1 MKRILPLLMAA
12 LLLPALSLGA
22 AAAGQAEIVRAF
34 GVGET
39 LYTYVDLGEGG
50 QPITR
55 VEATLDGRTFQ
66 TTGRL
71 ETVRQAGSPVSYLLM
86 VDASTS
92 MPGFQEDVVG
102 FAESLVE
109 HSGENTRF
117 TLATFGD
124 GFQVIGEDLAPEE
137 VPEQLAGLQYSEPIT
152 QLHSAIGQA
161 LDYFEGLPR
170 QGNELRSLVVLTD
183 AVEYD
188 PQGGIPYDTLLERME
203 RSDVMLHAIGFGD
216 DRAALDRLNQLV
228 QASDGSQ
235 WEIGEACTADQAAD
249 QLVEYTGR
257 LFVLGFD
264 LSGYVSDGEEQPLSL
279 VFSSGAELV
288 GQAESQVALPVSQDP
303 GTEPEP
309 DSGSELPAPEPE
321 PGGGAPAAQP
331 AAPEEQPEN
340 AALPLVIGIGAAVLV
355 GILAAV
361 VLGRRKKP
369 EEVPQPAPAGIYMR
383 LEVVRGA
390 QGTERTEFTL
400 RDELQIGRDPA
411 CDIVFVDET
420 LSLRNSRVF
429 LDQGAVY
436 LEDLQSQNGTRVNGS
451 PVGAP
456 VRLRSGDE
464 IAVGD
469 AVFRLKF

>member
-34 GVGET
+34 GAGET

-55 VEATLDGRTFQ
+55 AEATLDGRTFQ

-92 MPGFQEDVVG
+92 MPGFQEDVVD
-102 FAESLVE
+102 FATSLAE

-124 GFQVIGEDLAPEE
+124 GFQVIGEDVAPEE

-161 LDYFEGLPR
+161 LDYFEGLSR

-303 GTEPEP
+303 GTEP
-309 DSGSELPAPEPE
+309 DSGTELPAPEPE
-321 PGGGAPAAQP
+321 PDGGAPAAQP
-331 AAPEEQPEN
+331 AAPEEQPEPS
-340 AALPLVIGIGAAVLV
+340 ALPLALGVGAAVLV
-355 GILAAV
+355 VILAAV

-383 LEVVRGA
+383 LEVVQGA
-390 QGTERTEFTL
+390 RRTERTEFTL
-400 RDELQIGRDPA
+400 RDELYIGRDPA
-411 CDIVFVDET
+411 CDIAFDDET

-436 LEDLQSQNGTRVNGS
+436 LEDLQSQNGTRVNGT
-451 PVGAP
+451 PVYAP

-464 IAVGD
+464 ISVGS
-469 AVFRLKF
+469 ASFRLKF

>member
-34 GVGET
+34 GAGET

-55 VEATLDGRTFQ
+55 AEATLDGRTFQ

-102 FAESLVE
+102 FAESLAE

-124 GFQVIGEDLAPEE
+124 GFQVIGEDVAPEE

-203 RSDVMLHAIGFGD
+203 RSDVMLHAIGFGG

-228 QASDGSQ
+228 EASDGSQ

-249 QLVEYTGR
+249 RLVKYTGR

-264 LSGYVSDGEEQPLSL
+264 LSGYVSDGAEQPLSL

-303 GTEPEP
+303 GAEPEP
-309 DSGSELPAPEPE
+309 DSGTELPAPEPE

-331 AAPEEQPEN
+331 AEPEEQPEN

-411 CDIVFVDET
+411 CDIVFDDET

-436 LEDLQSQNGTRVNGS
+436 LEDLQSQNGTRMNGT
-451 PVGAP
+451 PVYAP

-464 IAVGD
+464 ISVGS
-469 AVFRLKF
+469 ASFRLKF

>member
-34 GVGET
+34 GAGET

-55 VEATLDGRTFQ
+55 AEATLDGRTFQ

-102 FAESLVE
+102 FAESLAE

-124 GFQVIGEDLAPEE
+124 GFQVIGEDVAPEE

-161 LDYFEGLPR
+161 LDYFEDLSR

-264 LSGYVSDGEEQPLSL
+264 LSGYVSDGEEQTLSL

-309 DSGSELPAPEPE
+309 DSGSELPAPEP
-321 PGGGAPAAQP
+321 GGGAPAAQP
-331 AAPEEQPEN
+331 EAPEEQPEN
-340 AALPLVIGIGAAVLV
+340 SALPLAIGIGAAVLV
-355 GILAAV
+355 VILAAV
-361 VLGRRKKP
+361 VLSRRKKP

-390 QGTERTEFTL
+390 QRTERTEFTL
-400 RDELQIGRDPA
+400 RDELHIGRDPA
-411 CDIVFVDET
+411 CDIAFDDET

-436 LEDLQSQNGTRVNGS
+436 LEDLQSQNGTRVNGT
-451 PVGAP
+451 PVYAP

-464 IAVGD
+464 ISVGS
-469 AVFRLKF
+469 ASFRLKF

>member
-34 GVGET
+34 GAGET

-55 VEATLDGRTFQ
+55 AEATLDGRTFQ

-102 FAESLVE
+102 FAESLAE

-124 GFQVIGEDLAPEE
+124 GFQVIGQDVAPEE

-188 PQGGIPYDTLLERME
+188 PQGGIPYDTLLERIE
-203 RSDVMLHAIGFGD
+203 SSDVMLHAIGFGG

-228 QASDGSQ
+228 EASDGSQ

-303 GTEPEP
+303 GTEP
-309 DSGSELPAPEPE
+309 DSGTELPAPEPD
-321 PGGGAPAAQP
+321 
-331 AAPEEQPEN
+331 
-340 AALPLVIGIGAAVLV
+340 
-355 GILAAV
+355 
-361 VLGRRKKP
+361 RRP
-369 EEVPQPAPAGIYMR
+369 SG
-383 LEVVRGA
+383 
-390 QGTERTEFTL
+390 L
-400 RDELQIGRDPA
+400 RK
-411 CDIVFVDET
+411 T
-420 LSLRNSRVF
+420 MS
-429 LDQGAVY
+429 
-436 LEDLQSQNGTRVNGS
+436 
-451 PVGAP
+451 
-456 VRLRSGDE
+456 
-464 IAVGD
+464 
-469 AVFRLKF
+469 

>member
-12 LLLPALSLGA
+12 LLLPALSLGT

-34 GVGET
+34 GAGET

-55 VEATLDGRTFQ
+55 AEATLDGRTFQ

-303 GTEPEP
+303 GMEPEP

>member
-55 VEATLDGRTFQ
+55 AEATLDGRTFQ

-203 RSDVMLHAIGFGD
+203 RSDVMLHAIGFGG

-331 AAPEEQPEN
+331 AEPEEQPEN

-390 QGTERTEFTL
+390 QRTERTEFTL

>member
-55 VEATLDGRTFQ
+55 AEATLDGRTFQ

-102 FAESLVE
+102 FAESLAE

-124 GFQVIGEDLAPEE
+124 GFQVIGEDVAPEE

-203 RSDVMLHAIGFGD
+203 RSDVMLHAIGFGG

-228 QASDGSQ
+228 EASDGSQ

-321 PGGGAPAAQP
+321 PGGGA
-331 AAPEEQPEN
+331 
-340 AALPLVIGIGAAVLV
+340 
-355 GILAAV
+355 
-361 VLGRRKKP
+361 RRHS
-369 EEVPQPAPAGIYMR
+369 R
-383 LEVVRGA
+383 RSRRSSR
-390 QGTERTEFTL
+390 RT
-400 RDELQIGRDPA
+400 RR
-411 CDIVFVDET
+411 
-420 LSLRNSRVF
+420 
-429 LDQGAVY
+429 
-436 LEDLQSQNGTRVNGS
+436 S
-451 PVGAP
+451 PW
-456 VRLRSGDE
+456 
-464 IAVGD
+464 
-469 AVFRLKF
+469 

>member
-22 AAAGQAEIVRAF
+22 AAASQAEIVRAF
-34 GVGET
+34 GAGET

-55 VEATLDGRTFQ
+55 AEATLDGRTFQ

-102 FAESLVE
+102 FAESLAE

-124 GFQVIGEDLAPEE
+124 GFQVIGEDVAPEE

-161 LDYFEGLPR
+161 LDYFEDLSR

-188 PQGGIPYDTLLERME
+188 PQGGLPYDTLLERME

-264 LSGYVSDGEEQPLSL
+264 LSGYVSDGEEQTLSL

-309 DSGSELPAPEPE
+309 DSGSELPAPEP
-321 PGGGAPAAQP
+321 GGGAPAAQP
-331 AAPEEQPEN
+331 EAPEEQPEN
-340 AALPLVIGIGAAVLV
+340 SALPLAIGIGAAVLV
-355 GILAAV
+355 VILAAV
-361 VLGRRKKP
+361 VLSRRKKP

-390 QGTERTEFTL
+390 QRTERTEFTL
-400 RDELQIGRDPA
+400 RDELHIGRDPA
-411 CDIVFVDET
+411 CDIAFDDET

-436 LEDLQSQNGTRVNGS
+436 LEDLQSQNGTRVNGT
-451 PVGAP
+451 PVYAP

-464 IAVGD
+464 ISVGS
-469 AVFRLKF
+469 ASFRLKF

>member
-55 VEATLDGRTFQ
+55 AEATLDGRTFQ

>member
-34 GVGET
+34 GAGET

-55 VEATLDGRTFQ
+55 AEATLDGRTFQ

-92 MPGFQEDVVG
+92 MPGFQEDVVD
-102 FAESLVE
+102 FATSLAE

-124 GFQVIGEDLAPEE
+124 GFQVIGEDVAPEE
-137 VPEQLAGLQYSEPIT
+137 VPKQLAGLQYSEPIT

-161 LDYFEGLPR
+161 LDYFEDLSR

-303 GTEPEP
+303 GTEP
-309 DSGSELPAPEPE
+309 DSGTELPAPEPE

-331 AAPEEQPEN
+331 EAPEEQPEN
-340 AALPLVIGIGAAVLV
+340 SALPLAIGIGAAVLV
-355 GILAAV
+355 VILAAV

-369 EEVPQPAPAGIYMR
+369 DVAPQPAPAGIYMR

-390 QGTERTEFTL
+390 QRTERTEFTL
-400 RDELQIGRDPA
+400 RDELHIGRDPA
-411 CDIVFVDET
+411 CDIAFDDET

-436 LEDLQSQNGTRVNGS
+436 LEDLQSQNGTRVNGT
-451 PVGAP
+451 PVYAP

-464 IAVGD
+464 ISVGS
-469 AVFRLKF
+469 ASFRLKF

>member
-12 LLLPALSLGA
+12 LLLPGLSLGA

-34 GVGET
+34 GAGET

-55 VEATLDGRTFQ
+55 AEATLDGRTFQ
-66 TTGRL
+66 TIGRL

-102 FAESLVE
+102 FAESLAE

-124 GFQVIGEDLAPEE
+124 GFQVIGEDVAPEE

-161 LDYFEGLPR
+161 LDYFEGLSR

-249 QLVEYTGR
+249 QLVEYNGR

-309 DSGSELPAPEPE
+309 DSGSELPAPEP
-321 PGGGAPAAQP
+321 GGGAPAAQP
-331 AAPEEQPEN
+331 EAPEEQPEN
-340 AALPLVIGIGAAVLV
+340 SALPLAIGIGAAVLV
-355 GILAAV
+355 VILAAV
-361 VLGRRKKP
+361 VLGRRKKT

-390 QGTERTEFTL
+390 QRTERTEFTL
-400 RDELQIGRDPA
+400 RDELHIGRDPA
-411 CDIVFVDET
+411 CDIAFDDET

-436 LEDLQSQNGTRVNGS
+436 LEDLQSQNGTRVNGT
-451 PVGAP
+451 PVYAP

-464 IAVGD
+464 ISVGS
-469 AVFRLKF
+469 ASFRLKF

>member
-34 GVGET
+34 GAGET

-55 VEATLDGRTFQ
+55 AEATLDGRTFQ

-203 RSDVMLHAIGFGD
+203 RSDVMLHAIGFGG

-228 QASDGSQ
+228 EASDGSQ

-331 AAPEEQPEN
+331 AEPEEQPEN

-390 QGTERTEFTL
+390 QRTERTEFTL

>member
-55 VEATLDGRTFQ
+55 AEATLDGRTFQ

-102 FAESLVE
+102 FAESLAE

-124 GFQVIGEDLAPEE
+124 GFQVIGEDVAPEE

-161 LDYFEGLPR
+161 LDYFEDLSR

-288 GQAESQVALPVSQDP
+288 GQAESQVVLPVSQDP
-303 GTEPEP
+303 GAEPEP
-309 DSGSELPAPEPE
+309 DSGTELPAPEPE

-331 AAPEEQPEN
+331 EAPEEQPEN
-340 AALPLVIGIGAAVLV
+340 SALPLAIGIGAAVLV
-355 GILAAV
+355 VILAAV
-361 VLGRRKKP
+361 VLSRRKKP

-390 QGTERTEFTL
+390 QRTERTEFTL
-400 RDELQIGRDPA
+400 RDELHIGRDPA
-411 CDIVFVDET
+411 CDIAFDDET

-436 LEDLQSQNGTRVNGS
+436 LEDLQSQNGTRVNGA
-451 PVGAP
+451 PVYAP

>member
-34 GVGET
+34 GAGET

-55 VEATLDGRTFQ
+55 AEAALDGRTFQ

-102 FAESLVE
+102 FAESLAE

-124 GFQVIGEDLAPEE
+124 GFQVIGEDVAPEE

-152 QLHSAIGQA
+152 QLHSAIDQA
-161 LDYFEGLPR
+161 LDYFEDLSR

-309 DSGSELPAPEPE
+309 DSGSELPAPEP
-321 PGGGAPAAQP
+321 GGGAPAAQP
-331 AAPEEQPEN
+331 EAPEEQPEN
-340 AALPLVIGIGAAVLV
+340 SALHLAIGIGAAVLV
-355 GILAAV
+355 VILAAV
-361 VLGRRKKP
+361 VLGRRKKT

-390 QGTERTEFTL
+390 QRTERTEFTL
-400 RDELQIGRDPA
+400 RDELHIGRDPA
-411 CDIVFVDET
+411 CDIAFDDET

-436 LEDLQSQNGTRVNGS
+436 LEDLQSQNGTRVNGT
-451 PVGAP
+451 PVYAP

-464 IAVGD
+464 ISVGS
-469 AVFRLKF
+469 ASFRLKF

>member
-12 LLLPALSLGA
+12 LLLPALSMGA

-34 GVGET
+34 GAGET

-55 VEATLDGRTFQ
+55 AEATLDGRTFQ

-102 FAESLVE
+102 FAESLAE

-124 GFQVIGEDLAPEE
+124 GFQVIGEDVAPEE

-161 LDYFEGLPR
+161 LDYFEDLSR

-264 LSGYVSDGEEQPLSL
+264 LSGYVSDGEEQTLSL

-309 DSGSELPAPEPE
+309 DSGSELPAPEP
-321 PGGGAPAAQP
+321 GGGAPAAQP
-331 AAPEEQPEN
+331 EAPEEQPEN
-340 AALPLVIGIGAAVLV
+340 SALPLAIGIGAAVLV
-355 GILAAV
+355 VILAAV
-361 VLGRRKKP
+361 VLSRRKKP

-390 QGTERTEFTL
+390 QRTERTEFTL
-400 RDELQIGRDPA
+400 RDELHIGRDPA
-411 CDIVFVDET
+411 CDIAFDDET

-436 LEDLQSQNGTRVNGS
+436 LEDLQSQNGTRVNGT
-451 PVGAP
+451 PVYAP

-464 IAVGD
+464 ISVGS
-469 AVFRLKF
+469 ASFRLKF

>member
-34 GVGET
+34 GAGET

-55 VEATLDGRTFQ
+55 AEATLDGRTFQ

-86 VDASTS
+86 VAASTS

-203 RSDVMLHAIGFGD
+203 RSDVMLHAIGFGG

-264 LSGYVSDGEEQPLSL
+264 LTGYVSDGEEQPLSL

-340 AALPLVIGIGAAVLV
+340 AALPLVIGIGAVVLV

-411 CDIVFVDET
+411 CDIVFDDET

>member
-1 MKRILPLLMAA
+1 M
-12 LLLPALSLGA
+12 
-22 AAAGQAEIVRAF
+22 
-34 GVGET
+34 
-39 LYTYVDLGEGG
+39 
-50 QPITR
+50 
-55 VEATLDGRTFQ
+55 
-66 TTGRL
+66 
-71 ETVRQAGSPVSYLLM
+71 
-86 VDASTS
+86 
-92 MPGFQEDVVG
+92 
-102 FAESLVE
+102 
-109 HSGENTRF
+109 
-117 TLATFGD
+117 
-124 GFQVIGEDLAPEE
+124 
-137 VPEQLAGLQYSEPIT
+137 QYSEPIT

-161 LDYFEGLPR
+161 LDYFEDLPR
-170 QGNELRSLVVLTD
+170 QGNELRSLVILTD

-264 LSGYVSDGEEQPLSL
+264 LSGYVSDGEEKPLSL

-288 GQAESQVALPVSQDP
+288 GQAESQVAFPVSQDP
-303 GTEPEP
+303 GAEPEP
-309 DSGSELPAPEPE
+309 DSGTELPAPEPE

-340 AALPLVIGIGAAVLV
+340 SALPLAIGIGAAVLV
-355 GILAAV
+355 VILAAV

-390 QGTERTEFTL
+390 QRTERTEFTL
-400 RDELQIGRDPA
+400 RDELHIGRDPA
-411 CDIVFVDET
+411 CDIAFDDET

-436 LEDLQSQNGTRVNGS
+436 LEDLQSQNGTRVNGT
-451 PVGAP
+451 PVYAP

-464 IAVGD
+464 ISVGS
-469 AVFRLKF
+469 ASFRLKF

>member
-55 VEATLDGRTFQ
+55 AEATLDGRTFQ

-102 FAESLVE
+102 FAEGLVE
-109 HSGENTRF
+109 LSGENTRF
-117 TLATFGD
+117 TLATFGE
-124 GFQVIGEDLAPEE
+124 GFQVTGEDVSPEE
-137 VPEQLAGLQYSEPIT
+137 VPEQLAGLRYSEPIT
-152 QLHSAIGQA
+152 QLHSAIDQA

-170 QGNELRSLVVLTD
+170 QGNELRSLVILTD

-188 PQGGIPYDTLLERME
+188 
-203 RSDVMLHAIGFGD
+203 H
-216 DRAALDRLNQLV
+216 RAALDRLNQLV
-228 QASDGSQ
+228 EASDGSQ

-249 QLVEYTGR
+249 RLVEYTGR

-264 LSGYVSDGEEQPLSL
+264 LSGYVSDGAEQPLSL

-288 GQAESQVALPVSQDP
+288 GQAESQVTLPVSQDP
-303 GTEPEP
+303 GAEPEP
-309 DSGSELPAPEPE
+309 DSGTELPAPEPE

-331 AAPEEQPEN
+331 AAPEEQPEPS
-340 AALPLVIGIGAAVLV
+340 ALPLALGVGAAVLV
-355 GILAAV
+355 VILAAV

-390 QGTERTEFTL
+390 QRTERTEFTL
-400 RDELQIGRDPA
+400 RDELHIGRDPA
-411 CDIVFVDET
+411 CDIAFDDET

-436 LEDLQSQNGTRVNGS
+436 LEDLQSQNGTRVNGT
-451 PVGAP
+451 PVYAP

-464 IAVGD
+464 ISVGS
-469 AVFRLKF
+469 ASFRLKF

>member
-34 GVGET
+34 GAGET

-55 VEATLDGRTFQ
+55 AEATLDGRTFQ

-183 AVEYD
+183 AVEYA

-264 LSGYVSDGEEQPLSL
+264 LSGYVSDGEEKPLSL

-309 DSGSELPAPEPE
+309 DSRSELPAPE

-331 AAPEEQPEN
+331 EAPEEQPEN
-340 AALPLVIGIGAAVLV
+340 SALPLAIGIGAAVLV
-355 GILAAV
+355 VILAAV
-361 VLGRRKKP
+361 VLGRRKKT

-390 QGTERTEFTL
+390 QRTERTEFTL
-400 RDELQIGRDPA
+400 RDELHIGRDPA
-411 CDIVFVDET
+411 CDIAFDDET

-436 LEDLQSQNGTRVNGS
+436 LEDLQSQNGTRVNGT
-451 PVGAP
+451 PVYAP

-464 IAVGD
+464 ISVGS
-469 AVFRLKF
+469 ASFRLKF

>member
-22 AAAGQAEIVRAF
+22 AAASQAEIVRAF
-34 GVGET
+34 GAGET

-55 VEATLDGRTFQ
+55 AEATLDGRTFQ

-102 FAESLVE
+102 FAESLAE

-124 GFQVIGEDLAPEE
+124 GFQVIGEDVAPEE

-161 LDYFEGLPR
+161 LDYFEDLSR

-264 LSGYVSDGEEQPLSL
+264 LSGYVSDGEEQTLSL

-309 DSGSELPAPEPE
+309 DSGSELPAPEP
-321 PGGGAPAAQP
+321 GGGAPAAQP
-331 AAPEEQPEN
+331 EAPEEQPEN
-340 AALPLVIGIGAAVLV
+340 SALPLAIGIGAAVLV
-355 GILAAV
+355 VILAAV
-361 VLGRRKKP
+361 VLSRRKKP

-390 QGTERTEFTL
+390 QRTERTEFTL
-400 RDELQIGRDPA
+400 RDELHIGRDPA
-411 CDIVFVDET
+411 CDIAFDDET

-436 LEDLQSQNGTRVNGS
+436 LEDLQSQNGTRVNGT
-451 PVGAP
+451 PVYAP

-464 IAVGD
+464 ISVGS
-469 AVFRLKF
+469 ASFRLKF

>member
-34 GVGET
+34 GAGET

-55 VEATLDGRTFQ
+55 AEATLDGRTFQ

-102 FAESLVE
+102 FAESLAE

-124 GFQVIGEDLAPEE
+124 GFQVIGEDVAPEE

-161 LDYFEGLPR
+161 LDYFEGLSR

-264 LSGYVSDGEEQPLSL
+264 LSGYVSDGEEKPLSL

-309 DSGSELPAPEPE
+309 DSGSELPAPEP
-321 PGGGAPAAQP
+321 GGGAPAAQP
-331 AAPEEQPEN
+331 EAPEEQPEN
-340 AALPLVIGIGAAVLV
+340 AALPLAIGIGAAVLV
-355 GILAAV
+355 VILAAV
-361 VLGRRKKP
+361 VLSRRKKP

-390 QGTERTEFTL
+390 QRTERTEFTL

-411 CDIVFVDET
+411 CDIAFDDET

-436 LEDLQSQNGTRVNGS
+436 LEDLQSQNGTRVNGT
-451 PVGAP
+451 PVYAP

-464 IAVGD
+464 ISVGS
-469 AVFRLKF
+469 ASFRLKF

>member
-12 LLLPALSLGA
+12 LLLPGLSLGA

-34 GVGET
+34 GAGET

-55 VEATLDGRTFQ
+55 AEATLDGRTFQ

-102 FAESLVE
+102 FAESLAE

-124 GFQVIGEDLAPEE
+124 GFQVIGEDVAPEE

-161 LDYFEGLPR
+161 LDYFEGLSR

-249 QLVEYTGR
+249 QLVEYNGR

-309 DSGSELPAPEPE
+309 DSGSELPAPEP
-321 PGGGAPAAQP
+321 GGGAPAAQP
-331 AAPEEQPEN
+331 EAPEEQPEN
-340 AALPLVIGIGAAVLV
+340 SALPLAIGIGAAVLV
-355 GILAAV
+355 VILAAV
-361 VLGRRKKP
+361 VLGRRKKT

-390 QGTERTEFTL
+390 QRTERTEFTL
-400 RDELQIGRDPA
+400 RDELHIGRDPA
-411 CDIVFVDET
+411 CDIAFDDET

-436 LEDLQSQNGTRVNGS
+436 LEDLQSQNGTRVNGT
-451 PVGAP
+451 PVYAP

-464 IAVGD
+464 ISVGS
-469 AVFRLKF
+469 ASFRLKF

>member
-55 VEATLDGRTFQ
+55 AEATLDGRTFQ

-203 RSDVMLHAIGFGD
+203 RSDVMLHAIGFGG

-331 AAPEEQPEN
+331 AEPEEQPEN
-340 AALPLVIGIGAAVLV
+340 AALPLVIGIGAVVLV

>member
-12 LLLPALSLGA
+12 LLLPGLSLGA

-34 GVGET
+34 GAGET

-55 VEATLDGRTFQ
+55 AEATLDGRTFQ

-102 FAESLVE
+102 FAESLAE

-124 GFQVIGEDLAPEE
+124 GFQVIGEDVAPEE

-161 LDYFEGLPR
+161 LDYFEGLSR

-249 QLVEYTGR
+249 QLVEYNGR

-264 LSGYVSDGEEQPLSL
+264 ISGYVSDGEEQPLSL

-309 DSGSELPAPEPE
+309 DSGSELPAPEP
-321 PGGGAPAAQP
+321 GGGAPAAQP
-331 AAPEEQPEN
+331 EAPEEQPEN
-340 AALPLVIGIGAAVLV
+340 SALPLAIGIGAAVLV
-355 GILAAV
+355 VILAAV
-361 VLGRRKKP
+361 VLSRRKKP

-390 QGTERTEFTL
+390 QRTERTEFTL
-400 RDELQIGRDPA
+400 RDELHIGRDPA
-411 CDIVFVDET
+411 CDIAFDDET

-436 LEDLQSQNGTRVNGS
+436 LEDLQSQNGTRVNGT
-451 PVGAP
+451 PVYAP

-464 IAVGD
+464 ISVGS
-469 AVFRLKF
+469 ASFRLKF

>member
-12 LLLPALSLGA
+12 LLLPALSMGA

-34 GVGET
+34 GAGET

-55 VEATLDGRTFQ
+55 AEATLDGRTFQ

-102 FAESLVE
+102 FAESLAE

-124 GFQVIGEDLAPEE
+124 GFQVIGQDVAPEE

-170 QGNELRSLVVLTD
+170 QGNELRSLVILTD

-188 PQGGIPYDTLLERME
+188 PQGGIPYDTLLERIE
-203 RSDVMLHAIGFGD
+203 SSDVMLHAIGFGG

-228 QASDGSQ
+228 EASDGSQ

-303 GTEPEP
+303 GTEP
-309 DSGSELPAPEPE
+309 DSGTELPAPEPD
-321 PGGGAPAAQP
+321 GGAPAAQP
-331 AAPEEQPEN
+331 AAPEEQPEPS
-340 AALPLVIGIGAAVLV
+340 ALPLALGVGAAVLV
-355 GILAAV
+355 VILAAV

-383 LEVVRGA
+383 LEVVRGV
-390 QGTERTEFTL
+390 QRTERTEFTL
-400 RDELQIGRDPA
+400 RDELHIGRDPA
-411 CDIVFVDET
+411 CDIAFDDET
-420 LSLRNSRVF
+420 LSLWNSRVF

-436 LEDLQSQNGTRVNGS
+436 LEDLQSQNGTRVNGT
-451 PVGAP
+451 PVYAP

-464 IAVGD
+464 ISVGS
-469 AVFRLKF
+469 ASFRLKF

>member
-34 GVGET
+34 GAGET

-55 VEATLDGRTFQ
+55 AEATLDGRTFQ

-203 RSDVMLHAIGFGD
+203 RSDVMLHAIGFGG

-228 QASDGSQ
+228 EASDGSQ

-331 AAPEEQPEN
+331 AEPEEQLEN
-340 AALPLVIGIGAAVLV
+340 AALPLVIGIGAVVLV

-436 LEDLQSQNGTRVNGS
+436 LEDLQSQNGTRVNGA

>member
-12 LLLPALSLGA
+12 LLLPGLSLGA

-34 GVGET
+34 GAGET

-55 VEATLDGRTFQ
+55 AEATLDGRTFQ

-124 GFQVIGEDLAPEE
+124 GFQVIGEDVAPEE

-161 LDYFEGLPR
+161 LDYFEGLSR

-249 QLVEYTGR
+249 QLVEYNGR

-309 DSGSELPAPEPE
+309 DSGSELPAPEP
-321 PGGGAPAAQP
+321 GGGAPAAQP
-331 AAPEEQPEN
+331 EAPEEQPEN
-340 AALPLVIGIGAAVLV
+340 SALPLAIGIGAAVLV
-355 GILAAV
+355 VILAAV
-361 VLGRRKKP
+361 VLSRRKKP

-390 QGTERTEFTL
+390 QRTERTEFTL
-400 RDELQIGRDPA
+400 RDELHIGRDPA
-411 CDIVFVDET
+411 CDIAFDDET

-436 LEDLQSQNGTRVNGS
+436 LEDLQSQNGTRVNGT
-451 PVGAP
+451 PVYAP

-464 IAVGD
+464 ISVGS
-469 AVFRLKF
+469 ASFRLKF

>member
-34 GVGET
+34 GAGET

-55 VEATLDGRTFQ
+55 AEATLDGRTFQ

-92 MPGFQEDVVG
+92 MPGFQEDVVD
-102 FAESLVE
+102 FAKSLAE

-124 GFQVIGEDLAPEE
+124 GFQVIGEDVAPEE
-137 VPEQLAGLQYSEPIT
+137 VPKQLAGLQYSEPIT

-161 LDYFEGLPR
+161 LDYFEDLSR

-288 GQAESQVALPVSQDP
+288 GQAESQVAIPVSQDP
-303 GTEPEP
+303 GTEP
-309 DSGSELPAPEPE
+309 DSGTELPAPEPE

-331 AAPEEQPEN
+331 EAPEEQPEN
-340 AALPLVIGIGAAVLV
+340 SALPLAIGIGAAVLV
-355 GILAAV
+355 VILAAV

-369 EEVPQPAPAGIYMR
+369 DVAPQPAPAGIYMR

-390 QGTERTEFTL
+390 QRTERTEFTL
-400 RDELQIGRDPA
+400 RDELHIGRDPA
-411 CDIVFVDET
+411 CDIAFDDET

-436 LEDLQSQNGTRVNGS
+436 LEDLQSQNGTRVNGT
-451 PVGAP
+451 PVYAP

-464 IAVGD
+464 ISVGS
-469 AVFRLKF
+469 ASFRLKF

>member
-12 LLLPALSLGA
+12 LLLPALSMGA

-34 GVGET
+34 GAGET

-55 VEATLDGRTFQ
+55 AEATLDGRTFQ

-102 FAESLVE
+102 FAEGLVE
-109 HSGENTRF
+109 LSGENTRF
-117 TLATFGD
+117 TLATFGE
-124 GFQVIGEDLAPEE
+124 GFQVIGQDVAPEE
-137 VPEQLAGLQYSEPIT
+137 VPEQLAGLRYSEPIT

-188 PQGGIPYDTLLERME
+188 PQGGIPYDTLLERIE
-203 RSDVMLHAIGFGD
+203 SSDVMLHAIGFGG

-228 QASDGSQ
+228 EASDGSQ

-288 GQAESQVALPVSQDP
+288 GQAESQVVLPVSQDP
-303 GTEPEP
+303 GTEP
-309 DSGSELPAPEPE
+309 DSGTELPAPE

-331 AAPEEQPEN
+331 AAPEEQPEPS
-340 AALPLVIGIGAAVLV
+340 ALPLALGVGAAVLV
-355 GILAAV
+355 VILAAV

-390 QGTERTEFTL
+390 QRTERTEFTL
-400 RDELQIGRDPA
+400 RDELHIGRDPA
-411 CDIVFVDET
+411 CDIAFDDET

-436 LEDLQSQNGTRVNGS
+436 LEDLQSQNGTRVNGT
-451 PVGAP
+451 PVYAP

-464 IAVGD
+464 ISVGS
-469 AVFRLKF
+469 ASFRLKF

>member
-55 VEATLDGRTFQ
+55 AEATLDGRTFQ

-203 RSDVMLHAIGFGD
+203 RSDVMLHAIGFGG

-228 QASDGSQ
+228 EASDGSQ

-331 AAPEEQPEN
+331 AEPEEQPEN
-340 AALPLVIGIGAAVLV
+340 AALPW
-355 GILAAV
+355 
-361 VLGRRKKP
+361 
-369 EEVPQPAPAGIYMR
+369 
-383 LEVVRGA
+383 
-390 QGTERTEFTL
+390 
-400 RDELQIGRDPA
+400 
-411 CDIVFVDET
+411 
-420 LSLRNSRVF
+420 
-429 LDQGAVY
+429 
-436 LEDLQSQNGTRVNGS
+436 
-451 PVGAP
+451 
-456 VRLRSGDE
+456 
-464 IAVGD
+464 
-469 AVFRLKF
+469 